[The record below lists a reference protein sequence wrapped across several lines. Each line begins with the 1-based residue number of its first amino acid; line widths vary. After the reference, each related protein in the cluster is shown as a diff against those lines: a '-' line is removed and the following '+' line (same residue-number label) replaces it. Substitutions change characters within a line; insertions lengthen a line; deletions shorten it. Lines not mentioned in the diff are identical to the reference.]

1 MASQQTPPQQAGI
14 FQRWA
19 QSWAQKTQPEQA
31 RSFLIWATIVL
42 VVAVVLTAFLPIA
55 LIGGFKDA
63 TAVITIVTLTS
74 VGIERVIEGFW
85 TYIGLT
91 KNSWWP
97 FNTISQNISNMVS
110 DLDKVLTP
118 FYQQLTQAVEDAKS
132 AEKWT
137 DEQYTAAKKEIT
149 DFQASI
155 DQLTKLA
162 PGNQLALSIA
172 SAASQLASGFKQKY
186 TTLDTVATFA
196 DQAIS
201 GFAYFIVTPSDTLGR
216 RLISLYLGMIIGVVI
231 AGVFGLDLLRAIFQ
245 IPTIAFH
252 YGVVFTGLVI
262 GLGSSPTHEVIQ
274 LLQQW
279 KTSLKTQST

>member
-1 MASQQTPPQQAGI
+1 MASQQTPPRQAGI

-19 QSWAQKTQPEQA
+19 QSWAQKTQSEQA

-63 TAVITIVTLTS
+63 TEVITIVTLTS

-97 FNTISQNISNMVS
+97 FNSISQNISNMAS
-110 DLDKVLTP
+110 DLDKELTP
-118 FYQQLTQAVEDAKS
+118 FYQQLTQAVEDAKI
-132 AEKWT
+132 AENWT

-196 DQAIS
+196 DQAIN
-201 GFAYFIVTPSDTLGR
+201 GFAYFIVTPADTLGR
-216 RLISLYLGMIIGVVI
+216 RLISLYLGMILGVVI
-231 AGVFGLDLLRAIFQ
+231 AAVFGLDLLRAIFQ

-252 YGVVFTGLVI
+252 YGVVFTGLAI

-279 KTSLKTQST
+279 KTNLKTQSA

>member
-1 MASQQTPPQQAGI
+1 MQPQQTQPQQAQPQQAGI
-14 FQRWA
+14 
-19 QSWAQKTQPEQA
+19 
-31 RSFLIWATIVL
+31 FLIWATIVL

-63 TAVITIVTLTS
+63 TAVITIITLTS

-110 DLDKVLTP
+110 DFDNVLKP
-118 FYQQLTQAVEDAKS
+118 FYQQLEKAVKDASS
-132 AEKWT
+132 AEQLTK
-137 DEQYTAAKKEIT
+137 EQLEAANKEIT
-149 DFQASI
+149 DFQDSI
-155 DQLTKLA
+155 NQLKTLA
-162 PGNQLALSIA
+162 PGNQMALSIA
-172 SAASQLASGFKQKY
+172 SAASQLISGFKQKY
-186 TTLDTVATFA
+186 NMLDTDATLA

-201 GFAYFIVTPSDTLGR
+201 GFAYFIVTPADDLGR

-231 AGVFGLDLLRAIFQ
+231 AWAFGLDLLKAIFQ

-274 LLQQW
+274 VLQQW
-279 KTSLKTQST
+279 KTNLKTPST

>member
-1 MASQQTPPQQAGI
+1 MA
-14 FQRWA
+14 
-19 QSWAQKTQPEQA
+19 
-31 RSFLIWATIVL
+31 
-42 VVAVVLTAFLPIA
+42 
-55 LIGGFKDA
+55 
-63 TAVITIVTLTS
+63 
-74 VGIERVIEGFW
+74 
-85 TYIGLT
+85 
-91 KNSWWP
+91 
-97 FNTISQNISNMVS
+97 S
-110 DLDKVLTP
+110 DLDKELTP
-118 FYQQLTQAVEDAKS
+118 FYQQLTQAVEDAKI
-132 AEKWT
+132 AENWT

-196 DQAIS
+196 DQAIN
-201 GFAYFIVTPSDTLGR
+201 GFAYFVVTPADTLGR
-216 RLISLYLGMIIGVVI
+216 RLISLYLGMILGVVI
-231 AGVFGLDLLRAIFQ
+231 AAVFGLDLLRAIFQ

-252 YGVVFTGLVI
+252 YGVVFTGLAI

-279 KTSLKTQST
+279 KTNLKTQSA

>member
-1 MASQQTPPQQAGI
+1 MQPQQTQPQQTGI
-14 FQRWA
+14 FLRWA
-19 QSWAQKTQPEQA
+19 QSWAQKTQPQQA
-31 RSFLIWATIVL
+31 RIFLIWATIVL

-97 FNTISQNISNMVS
+97 FNAVSQNISNMAS
-110 DLDKVLTP
+110 GLDEVLTP
-118 FYQQLTQAVEDAKS
+118 FYQQLTQAVEDAKT
-132 AEKWT
+132 AENWT

-162 PGNQLALSIA
+162 PGSQLALSIA
-172 SAASQLASGFKQKY
+172 SAASQLVSGFKQKY
-186 TTLDTVATFA
+186 TTLDTAATFA

-201 GFAYFIVTPSDTLGR
+201 GFANFIVTPADNLGR

-279 KTSLKTQST
+279 KTNLKTQST

>member
-110 DLDKVLTP
+110 DLDKVLTS
-118 FYQQLTQAVEDAKS
+118 FYQHLTQVVEDAKS
-132 AEKWT
+132 VEKWI
-137 DEQYTAAKKEIT
+137 DEQYIAAKKEIT

-172 SAASQLASGFKQKY
+172 STASQLVSEFKKKY

-201 GFAYFIVTPSDTLGR
+201 GFAYFIVTPADTLGR

>member
-1 MASQQTPPQQAGI
+1 MAKEQTQP
-14 FQRWA
+14 
-19 QSWAQKTQPEQA
+19 QKTQPQQA
-31 RSFLIWATIVL
+31 QIFLIWATIVL
-42 VVAVVLTAFLPIA
+42 VVATVLTAFLPIA

-63 TAVITIVTLTS
+63 TAVITIITLTS
-74 VGIERVIEGFW
+74 IGIERVIEGFW

-97 FNTISQNISNMVS
+97 FNAISQDISNMAS
-110 DLDKVLTP
+110 DFGNVLTP
-118 FYQQLTQAVEDAKS
+118 FCQQLSKAVEDARS
-132 AEKWT
+132 VGQLT

-162 PGNQLALSIA
+162 PGSQMALPMA
-172 SAASQLASGFKQKY
+172 SAASQLVSGFKQKY
-186 TTLDTVATFA
+186 NTVDTVATFA

-201 GFAYFIVTPSDTLGR
+201 GFANFIVTPADNLGR
-216 RLISLYLGMIIGVVI
+216 RLFSLFLGMIIGLLV
-231 AGVFGLDLLRAIFQ
+231 AGVFGLDLLKAIFQ
-245 IPTIAFH
+245 IPTLAFH

-274 LLQQW
+274 VLQQW
-279 KTSLKTQST
+279 KTSLKTSNT

>member
-1 MASQQTPPQQAGI
+1 MTSQQT
-14 FQRWA
+14 QR
-19 QSWAQKTQPEQA
+19 
-31 RSFLIWATIVL
+31 FLIGATIVL
-42 VVAVVLTAFLPIA
+42 VVAMVLTAFLPIA

-97 FNTISQNISNMVS
+97 FNAISQDISNMVS
-110 DLDKVLTP
+110 DFDKVLTP
-118 FYQQLTQAVEDAKS
+118 FYQQLTKAAEDAKS
-132 AEKWT
+132 AKNWT

-155 DQLTKLA
+155 DQLKTLA
-162 PGNQLALSIA
+162 PGNQMALSIA
-172 SAASQLASGFKQKY
+172 SAASQLVSGFKQKY
-186 TTLDTVATFA
+186 NTLDTVATFA

-201 GFAYFIVTPSDTLGR
+201 GFANFIVTPADNLGR
-216 RLISLYLGMIIGVVI
+216 RLISLFLGMIIGVVI
-231 AGVFGLDLLRAIFQ
+231 AGVFGLDLLKAIFQ

-252 YGVVFTGLVI
+252 YGVVFTGLAI

-274 LLQQW
+274 VLQQW
-279 KTSLKTQST
+279 KTNLKTPST